1 MDHYRPEI
9 ASSCQSVKQGQY
21 ISRQERQ
28 THEQTHRHRHP
39 ITWVQRQPC
48 TKFNE
53 HTHLDKRIGRT
64 PHQTRTCE
72 KVAQVGWP
80 IKQLQT
86 IVFRHLSLLLS
97 LFTNIIN
104 KLHSYQ

>member
-28 THEQTHRHRHP
+28 THEQTQRHRHP
-39 ITWVQRQPC
+39 ITWVQRQPG

-53 HTHLDKRIGRT
+53 HTHPDKRIGRT
-64 PHQTRTCE
+64 PHQTGTCE

-86 IVFRHLSLLLS
+86 IVFRQS
-97 LFTNIIN
+97 TCIIIIIII
-104 KLHSYQ
+104 Y